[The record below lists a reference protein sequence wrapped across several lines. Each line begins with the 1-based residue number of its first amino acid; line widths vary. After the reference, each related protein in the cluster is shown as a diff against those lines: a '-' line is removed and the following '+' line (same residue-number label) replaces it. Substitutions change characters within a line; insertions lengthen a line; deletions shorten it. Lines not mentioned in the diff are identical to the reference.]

1 MIWDLMPLLP
11 PKTRFIE
18 KYTQKENDEVKN
30 G

>member
-11 PKTRFIE
+11 PRTRFIE
-18 KYTQKENDEVKN
+18 KDTQKENDQVKN